1 MQPVINNQYKIRL
14 NSYKSL
20 RHYGGRDITTF
31 AHVVNATLTA
41 LQDGGSQPYIFTL
54 DQDVKNH
61 KGQIVYKAGHKIAI
75 SPKDIVN
82 E

>member
-14 NSYKSL
+14 YSYKSL
-20 RHYGGRDITTF
+20 RHYGGRDILTF
-31 AHVVNATLTA
+31 AHLVNATLTA
-41 LQDGGSQPYIFTL
+41 SQDGASQPYIFTL